1 MERGRGRM
9 EDRNILLFK
18 TINARY
24 FIFQLKMQQKCLAA
38 GLRPESLEELK
49 RCPRSHNSTER
60 TASLAAA
67 YMRFSAKREGKIKED
82 GVEGKGREGG
92 AEKLFQTILSTDL
105 IFTPEMRQKMCVK
118 LVRTR

>member
-1 MERGRGRM
+1 MM
-9 EDRNILLFK
+9 EDGNISLFK

-24 FIFQLKMQQKCLAA
+24 FIFQLKMLQKRLAA
-38 GLRPESLEELK
+38 GFCPDSLKELK

-67 YMRFSAKREGKIKED
+67 YMRFAAKRDRKTKED
-82 GVEGKGREGG
+82 GVEGKGREGEG

>member
-1 MERGRGRM
+1 MGRNGKRERKDGGRKHFIIQ
-9 EDRNILLFK
+9 NHQCK
-18 TINARY
+18 Y
-24 FIFQLKMQQKCLAA
+24 FVFQLKMQQKCLAA

-82 GVEGKGREGG
+82 GVEGKGRRRG
-92 AEKLFQTILSTDL
+92 
-105 IFTPEMRQKMCVK
+105 
-118 LVRTR
+118 